1 MQAQMGGDPTASKTP
16 PSISKQKAKEIFFD
30 SEEKKFESMK
40 KMM

>member
-1 MQAQMGGDPTASKTP
+1 MQAQMGGDPSATKKA
-16 PSISKQKAKEIFFD
+16 PSISRQKSKEIFFD